1 MLKVILFI
9 ASLVAGLVAI
19 VTAMLIPSH
28 LRAADEQVIRQVG
41 RGSPGVVDFG
51 LQFLP
56 EKVSTAKLLLKAAN
70 DLDLTHTLRF
80 SSGIQAAEDTGSAWR
95 NPPFHSQSLQGLLSG
110 PADYQF
116 ISTTPFLEVMR
127 NRITR
132 GKFEEAIDNPDALHV
147 LKNLNL
153 TNTTLF
159 APASSAAGVPFEVA
173 VLSTSLM
180 MQEQVFGPLPTSP
193 LREEILNL
201 ARMASRTNANPALEE
216 FYVDVFALAKRL
228 TWEQMTI
235 FVGRFKTIASLDRT
249 VRFMQENNDQVPI
262 IFAAVAI
269 SQNPENVSDYLAAF
283 SDDGFKDMRIALAA
297 GSSAFNQ
304 LIDSQQPIYHT
315 AWREGFV
322 RSLHLERQSD
332 SLVRMAAS
340 SPILMMFLKF
350 DLLFVGA
357 FLVVYAF
364 KFLRSTEGQGY
375 VWFPQFRFA
384 RQLVFSVLLLG
395 LLVVLGEPYLAQGQA
410 KEPPPVTPQ
419 WNLPLLADVSNSTPQ
434 SSGPMINASTFV
446 ALGIFFVL
454 QASLYTIGLVK
465 LAEIRRQPLPSAMKL
480 KLLDNEENLF
490 DAGLYAGLFGTASS
504 LVLLTLGVIKPSLMS
519 AYASTLFGI
528 LFVAILKILHVRP
541 LKRQLIIA
549 SQEEAQAA

>member
-201 ARMASRTNANPALEE
+201 ARMASRTNANPALE
-216 FYVDVFALAKRL
+216 
-228 TWEQMTI
+228 
-235 FVGRFKTIASLDRT
+235 
-249 VRFMQENNDQVPI
+249 
-262 IFAAVAI
+262 
-269 SQNPENVSDYLAAF
+269 
-283 SDDGFKDMRIALAA
+283 
-297 GSSAFNQ
+297 
-304 LIDSQQPIYHT
+304 
-315 AWREGFV
+315 
-322 RSLHLERQSD
+322 LE
-332 SLVRMAAS
+332 L
-340 SPILMMFLKF
+340 
-350 DLLFVGA
+350 
-357 FLVVYAF
+357 
-364 KFLRSTEGQGY
+364 
-375 VWFPQFRFA
+375 
-384 RQLVFSVLLLG
+384 
-395 LLVVLGEPYLAQGQA
+395 
-410 KEPPPVTPQ
+410 
-419 WNLPLLADVSNSTPQ
+419 
-434 SSGPMINASTFV
+434 
-446 ALGIFFVL
+446 
-454 QASLYTIGLVK
+454 
-465 LAEIRRQPLPSAMKL
+465 
-480 KLLDNEENLF
+480 
-490 DAGLYAGLFGTASS
+490 
-504 LVLLTLGVIKPSLMS
+504 
-519 AYASTLFGI
+519 
-528 LFVAILKILHVRP
+528 
-541 LKRQLIIA
+541 
-549 SQEEAQAA
+549 